1 MITPQ
6 GVWWTMGVHGKPVVS
21 GGVDARRRLRFPS
34 RLSARRLPLGLPL
47 HRVLRY
53 AQKTLALRET
63 PRHLA
68 ALAWCG
74 STLHGGPGRSERLS
88 VVVLPE
94 RPPSVHRAHPC
105 PTRTSPRPDV
115 SCPHACC
122 RFTGNCSPDD
132 FIPNALSRNFSL
144 GKSVRPAEHDA
155 EEWWHADDGH
165 RHHRCNEPGI
175 AGLRMPPA

>member
-1 MITPQ
+1 MP
-6 GVWWTMGVHGKPVVS
+6 GW
-21 GGVDARRRLRFPS
+21 RLRFPS

-53 AQKTLALRET
+53 AQKTLALPET

-68 ALAWCG
+68 AEIPERVNI
-74 STLHGGPGRSERLS
+74 TRRPGCSERLS

-115 SCPHACC
+115 SCSHACC
-122 RFTGNCSPDD
+122 RFTGNCSLDD
-132 FIPNALSRNFSL
+132 FIRNALSRNFSL

-175 AGLRMPPA
+175 AGLRIPPA

>member
-1 MITPQ
+1 MDDGGAQQTLCQWRRQCPA
-6 GVWWTMGVHGKPVVS
+6 GDSGFRHVS
-21 GGVDARRRLRFPS
+21 ALAACLWGFRSTVSSDTLRRRWRC
-34 RLSARRLPLGLPL
+34 
-47 HRVLRY
+47 
-53 AQKTLALRET
+53 
-63 PRHLA
+63 PRHHGI
-68 ALAWCG
+68 WQPRSRSG

-115 SCPHACC
+115 SCSHACC
-122 RFTGNCSPDD
+122 RFTGNCSLDD
-132 FIPNALSRNFSL
+132 FIRNALSRNFSL

-175 AGLRMPPA
+175 AGLRIPPA